1 MSRVIFASHGGLSK
15 GMKDSVSMI
24 VGDLA
29 KDVKSDDSFPKEA
42 KDWKTIEEYLES
54 KRASFAAIDT
64 AKEAYEK
71 YKE

>member
-1 MSRVIFASHGGLSK
+1 MTFYKWLISNYLENDDPF
-15 GMKDSVSMI
+15 
-24 VGDLA
+24 GDFV

>member
-1 MSRVIFASHGGLSK
+1 MTFYKWLISNYLENDDPF
-15 GMKDSVSMI
+15 
-24 VGDLA
+24 GDLA
-29 KDVKSDDSFPKEA
+29 KDVKSDDGFPKEA

-64 AKEAYEK
+64 AKEAYKK